1 MIFHFYR
8 NPNYLKSLL
17 QFPKIFLLPSQPHFH
32 SRQITCHNCRW
43 PHAIQVHQIHR
54 SVEAVAVM
62 VHRVWHC
69 GVSFYEVLA
78 YETTRSGIISSVL
91 CPASAAS
98 HAGRFLQKVMVLA
111 GCPLSGTQF
120 WSGFQR
126 HRSHKIALIKSAL
139 NHCTYLIFT
148 CKYPFSFIIFSIS
161 ANCFISFSIEI
172 VLSVTIIILPFEPR
186 PPDA

>member
-1 MIFHFYR
+1 MVSSF
-8 NPNYLKSLL
+8 
-17 QFPKIFLLPSQPHFH
+17 FLHPCDIS
-32 SRQITCHNCRW
+32 
-43 PHAIQVHQIHR
+43 IQEI
-54 SVEAVAVM
+54 
-62 VHRVWHC
+62 
-69 GVSFYEVLA
+69 SF
-78 YETTRSGIISSVL
+78 SSVL
-91 CPASAAS
+91 CPASDAS
-98 HAGRFLQKVMVLA
+98 HARRFLQKVMVLAGQIQSAVDDPVRDCAACSCYALSHPVTQSVVLA

-120 WSGFQR
+120 CSGFQR

-186 PPDA
+186 VPDA